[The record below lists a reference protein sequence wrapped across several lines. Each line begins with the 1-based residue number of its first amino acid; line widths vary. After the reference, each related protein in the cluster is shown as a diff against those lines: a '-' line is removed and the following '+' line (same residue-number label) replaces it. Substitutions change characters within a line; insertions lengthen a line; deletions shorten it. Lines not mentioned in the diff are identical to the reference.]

1 MADDRRD
8 PETRPSPD
16 ALLDEAV
23 RETRGRLK
31 IFLGA
36 APGVGKTWEML
47 TSGQALRRDGVDV
60 VIGVVETHG
69 RAETA
74 ALVRGFEVIPR
85 RRIAYREQTLEEMDL
100 DAILARRPALALV
113 DELAHTNAPGSRHP
127 KRYQDVEELLAAGI
141 DVYTTMNIQ
150 HIESLNDVV
159 ARITRIRV
167 RETVPDSILE
177 RADDIEVIDITPDD
191 LIRRLKD
198 GKVYVPRTA
207 DRALAHYFSPGNL
220 TALRELALRAAA
232 QRVDAQLLTHMQAN
246 AIAGPWAA
254 GERVIVCVSEDPR
267 AAGLVR
273 YAKRLADQLH
283 APWTAVTI
291 ETPRSAELS
300 EVERDRI
307 ADTLRLAER
316 LGGEAATL
324 PGGGHTIAEDL
335 LAYARTQ
342 NATQIVIGKSSRS
355 RWFEMLHGS
364 VVHDLLRLSGGISVQ
379 VIAGDEAA
387 EPIPKKTVRTRDA
400 SRRLDWI
407 PYAVALLAVLAALA
421 IAKLIEPLVGVESL
435 DLAFLTAVVAIAVRF
450 GLWPSLFAVVA
461 GSLSYNFFF
470 LPPTHTLTIASP
482 TNLAAFLFFTVVA
495 VLVSNLAA
503 QVRLQAMTAQRRART
518 TEELYAFSRKLAGAT
533 ELDDVLWATA
543 YQMASQLGVQVVLLL
558 PDADGAISVRA
569 GYPPEDTLEPADI
582 AAARWTYENN
592 RPAGRGADTLP
603 GARRLFMPLRTAGGA
618 IGVVGLDTERPG
630 PLLTPEQRRL
640 FDALSDQAAVA
651 IERVNLVA
659 DVETALRAAEADRL
673 RQALLTSISHDLR
686 TPLAAIV
693 GSAGT
698 LRDFAADLTEA
709 SRAELAGTILDE
721 SERLNRFIANL
732 LDMTRLESGA
742 IAPNHAPHDLGEIV
756 GSALQ
761 RAGPVLSG
769 HRTEVDAGARPA
781 DGRGRPGA
789 DGAGPVQPARQRRE
803 VCARRHHHP
812 YSWQPRVRRRGAGD
826 RGRGRRHPARPDRAH
841 LRQVPP
847 RAEGRP
853 GARRH
858 RPRPRDLPW
867 LRRGHGR
874 HDRRREPDGPPRRRL
889 HRHAACRRRAP
900 RRSRRMSATPIRI
913 LVVDDEPPIRRLLRT
928 GLGSQGYEIIEAADG
943 RAAEAA
949 IARNPDLVLLDLGL
963 PDVSGHDLL
972 RRWRTAGRET
982 PVIIL
987 SSRTDEAGIVEAL
1000 EHGADD
1006 YVTKPFGMKELV
1018 ARIRTALRHRLQE
1031 HGEQPVFR
1039 SGHLTVDLVHRSVR
1053 LGDVAGRPDAARIRG
1068 APCPGAARGQGPHP
1082 PVSDP
1087 PGLGR
1092 GGRRPEPARRDPP
1105 APAEARA

>member
-8 PETRPSPD
+8 PEARPSPD
-16 ALLDEAV
+16 ALLNEAV

-100 DAILARRPALALV
+100 DALLARRPAVALV

-283 APWTAVTI
+283 APWSAVTI

-324 PGGGHTIAEDL
+324 PGGGRTIAEDL

-342 NATQIVIGKSSRS
+342 NVTQIVIGKSSRS
-355 RWFEMLHGS
+355 RWFEILHGS
-364 VVHDLLRLSGGISVQ
+364 VVHDLLRQSGDISVQ

-421 IAKLIEPLVGVESL
+421 VAKLIEPLVGVESL

-470 LPPTHTLTIASP
+470 LHPVHTLTIASP

-503 QVRLQAMTAQRRART
+503 QVRLQAVTAQRRART

-543 YQMASQLGVQVVLLL
+543 YQMASLLGVQVVLLL

-592 RPAGRGADTLP
+592 RPGGRGADTLP

-742 IAPNHAPHDLGEIV
+742 VTPNHAPHDLGEIV

-761 RAGPVLSG
+761 RAGRVLAGRHADVDLAPDLPMVEVDPVLM
-769 HRTEVDAGARPA
+769 E
-781 DGRGRPGA
+781 
-789 DGAGPVQPARQRRE
+789 
-803 VCARRHHHP
+803 
-812 YSWQPRVRRRGAGD
+812 
-826 RGRGRRHPARPDRAH
+826 
-841 LRQVPP
+841 QVLFNLLDNAAKHAPEDTGISI
-847 RAEGRP
+847 R
-853 GARRH
+853 
-858 RPRPRDLPW
+858 
-867 LRRGHGR
+867 GR
-874 HDRRREPDGPPRRRL
+874 HDASGVVLEIADEGEGIPPDQTERIFDKF
-889 HRHAACRRRAP
+889 HRAQKGDSVRAG
-900 RRSRRMSATPIRI
+900 
-913 LVVDDEPPIRRLLRT
+913 T
-928 GLGSQGYEIIEAADG
+928 GLGLAICRGFVEAMGGTIVAANRADG
-943 RAAEAA
+943 
-949 IARNPDLVLLDLGL
+949 
-963 PDVSGHDLL
+963 
-972 RRWRTAGRET
+972 
-982 PVIIL
+982 
-987 SSRTDEAGIVEAL
+987 
-1000 EHGADD
+1000 
-1006 YVTKPFGMKELV
+1006 
-1018 ARIRTALRHRLQE
+1018 
-1031 HGEQPVFR
+1031 
-1039 SGHLTVDLVHRSVR
+1039 
-1053 LGDVAGRPDAARIRG
+1053 
-1068 APCPGAARGQGPHP
+1068 PGA
-1082 PVSDP
+1082 VFTVT
-1087 PGLGR
+1087 L
-1092 GGRRPEPARRDPP
+1092 PA
-1105 APAEARA
+1105 AASLAEGHAA